1 MDIDQKKILGEM
13 AALKQHGDYVGSTV
27 NDTIK
32 TVDDLE
38 KRVAELEAI
47 LLMVK
52 DIDWKTIRFKERTE
66 TF

>member
-1 MDIDQKKILGEM
+1 MGNSEIISRDIDT
-13 AALKQHGDYVGSTV
+13 LKEYGNYIGSSM
-27 NDTIK
+27 NEQMERI
-32 TVDDLE
+32 DDLE